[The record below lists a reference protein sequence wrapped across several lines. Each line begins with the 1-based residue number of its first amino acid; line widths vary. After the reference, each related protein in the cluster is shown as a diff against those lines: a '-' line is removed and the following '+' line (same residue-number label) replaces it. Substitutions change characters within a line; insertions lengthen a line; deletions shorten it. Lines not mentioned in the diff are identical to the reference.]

1 MLSYAD
7 VISCSRRF
15 GIQYIASFICT
26 LFCLI
31 AGYAFVPPSA
41 SADHAN
47 ELIFLHYWTD
57 DMSGGINEMMQ
68 AYNKLHGKTPVRST
82 GFEHESFKVGIKV
95 MLDSGHPPDMF
106 SYWAGARTETL
117 VNLNYLASI
126 DQVWMQANLDA
137 IFPPSVQ
144 KACTY
149 HGHKYALPLTQHY
162 AAFFYNKKLFQQHDI
177 APPKD
182 WKAFLKACET
192 LKQAGVTPIALGS
205 REKWPA
211 QFWFDYLLLRT
222 AGPDFRHEL
231 MNGSKP
237 YDDPRVIKA
246 FTLWKELLD
255 AGYFNAMPNLLD
267 WAEAAKLVH
276 SGQAGMTLMGT
287 WIIGLFE
294 NQLHWK
300 QEEDYD
306 FFRFPIINKS
316 TPLAA
321 VGPMDVV
328 LVPND
333 GRQSEV
339 NKILAYLSEPEPQMA
354 MSRGSG
360 ALSPSS
366 AVTMDFYP
374 PMQQRILKT
383 IRSTPNWAFN
393 YDLATRPCIARQGL
407 EMMARFL
414 DSPDTYTT
422 LLKQL
427 AKDSCLLIT
436 PPRNAQ
442 VTHD

>member
-1 MLSYAD
+1 MISYAV

-15 GIQYIASFICT
+15 GIQYITSLFGT
-26 LFCLI
+26 LLCLVAAHAI
-31 AGYAFVPPSA
+31 VPSTA

-47 ELIFLHYWTD
+47 DLIFLHYWTD
-57 DMSGGINEMMQ
+57 DLSGGINEMMQ
-68 AYNKLHGKTPVRST
+68 AYNKLHDKAPVRAT
-82 GFEHESFKVGIKV
+82 GFEHESFKVGINV

-117 VNLNYLASI
+117 VNLNYLTPI
-126 DQVWMQANLDA
+126 DQVWLEAGLDS
-137 IFPPSVQ
+137 IFSPTVQ

-162 AAFFYNKKLFQQHDI
+162 AAFFYNKKLFEQH
-177 APPKD
+177 ALKPPTD
-182 WKAFLKACET
+182 WKSFLKACET

-205 REKWPA
+205 RDKWPA

-222 AGPDFRHEL
+222 AGPAFRDKL
-231 MNGSKP
+231 MKGDKP
-237 YDDPRVIKA
+237 YDDPRVIEA
-246 FTLWKELLD
+246 FAMWKGLLD
-255 AGYFNAMPNLLD
+255 SGYFNQMPNLLD

-316 TPLAA
+316 LPLTAL
-321 VGPMDVV
+321 GSMDVV
-328 LVPND
+328 LVPRH
-333 GRQSEV
+333 GRHSEV
-339 NKILAYLSEPEPQMA
+339 NKILAYLSKPEPQMA

-360 ALSPSS
+360 AFSPSS
-366 AVTMDFYP
+366 AVTLDFYP

-383 IRSTPNWAFN
+383 IRSTPNWASN
-393 YDLATRPCIARQGL
+393 YDLSTRPCIARQGL
-407 EMMARFL
+407 DMMARFI
-414 DSPDTYTT
+414 DSPDTYNT
-422 LLKQL
+422 LLQQL
-427 AKDSCLLIT
+427 AKDTCLSIS
-436 PPRNAQ
+436 PPRSSQ
-442 VTHD
+442 VPHD